1 MTSPRFHALLP
12 LLPALLLAG
21 CGGPAAPDAASAAMT
36 APAPATA
43 STTPAVAAAAPAT
56 TAGDA
61 APAAALPL
69 VEVFKTPACG
79 CCDGWVAHLQHAG
92 FPVQVRELDD
102 LEPVRRQL
110 GVPFAKGSCH
120 TARVD
125 GYVVEGHVPVAD
137 IQRLLAQRPDARGL
151 VLPGMPAGSPGMEM
165 PDGFVQRYTVE
176 LVAADGSTSA
186 WATHG
191 PAAP

>member
-1 MTSPRFHALLP
+1 MTRPRFHPLLP
-12 LLPALLLAG
+12 LLPALVLAG
-21 CGGPAAPDAASAAMT
+21 CGGPAASDAATAAMGGPAPAATPAAT
-36 APAPATA
+36 APAH
-43 STTPAVAAAAPAT
+43 AT
-56 TAGDA
+56 TAD
-61 APAAALPL
+61 PAALPL

-92 FPVQVRELDD
+92 FPVRVQELDD

-110 GVPFAKGSCH
+110 GVPWAKGSCH

-125 GYVVEGHVPVAD
+125 GYVVEGHVPVED
-137 IQRLLAQRPDARGL
+137 IQRLLAERPEARGL

-176 LVAADGSTSA
+176 LVAPDGSTSA

-191 PAAP
+191 PDTP

>member
-1 MTSPRFHALLP
+1 MTRPRFHPLLP
-12 LLPALLLAG
+12 LLPALVLAG
-21 CGGPAAPDAASAAMT
+21 CSGPAASDAATAATGGPA
-36 APAPATA
+36 PAA
-43 STTPAVAAAAPAT
+43 STTPAVAGP
-56 TAGDA
+56 
-61 APAAALPL
+61 APAATSTSLAAGLPL

-79 CCDGWVAHLQHAG
+79 CCDGWIAHLQHAG
-92 FPVQVRELDD
+92 FPVRVRELDD

-110 GVPFAKGSCH
+110 GVPYAKGSCH

-137 IQRLLAQRPDARGL
+137 IQRLLAERPDARGL
-151 VLPGMPAGSPGMEM
+151 VLPGMPAGSPGMET

-176 LVAADGSTSA
+176 LVAPDGGTSA

-191 PAAP
+191 PDSP

>member
-1 MTSPRFHALLP
+1 MTARPTA
-12 LLPALLLAG
+12 LLPALLLPTLLLAG
-21 CGGPAAPDAASAAMT
+21 CTGSP
-36 APAPATA
+36 
-43 STTPAVAAAAPAT
+43 
-56 TAGDA
+56 
-61 APAAALPL
+61 APAAALDMSAPAADAAAAQAPAAHATGARATTPQAAL
-69 VEVFKTPACG
+69 PQVEVFKTPSCG

-92 FPVQVRELDD
+92 FPVQVRELED
-102 LEPVRRQL
+102 LEPIRRQL
-110 GVPFAKGSCH
+110 GVPYAKGSCH

-137 IQRLLAQRPDARGL
+137 IQRLLAERPQARGL

-191 PAAP
+191 PPAP